1 MAFDLR
7 SLDNAL
13 HDGNRKLA
21 TFYLL
26 ENARDQLSLHL
37 SVLEN
42 QCMFHVKV
50 ILACMFHVKV
60 ILAKNVQ
67 AITDKKW
74 PLYTKFTNCLDQ
86 DQVP

>member
-50 ILACMFHVKV
+50 ILA
-60 ILAKNVQ
+60 KNVQ